1 VAILRDG
8 STENIR
14 EEGRMRKNMKKSI
27 AYASTLVALA
37 IMLAMIPASA
47 VAGTP
52 PTAPGKN
59 KLACFIGGGGTC
71 TLNKNGTTATLDTTG
86 TTVGVG
92 FAGVY
97 LPGYN
102 SSFYGVR
109 VAQVTA
115 LSFTFTGT
123 ASTVDPHWSIPI
135 DSNHDGNTDY
145 WLYVPAITCNNGA
158 GLVDVINNPACTIYD
173 SRSALVS
180 YPNWAAY
187 IAANTN
193 DYIALNDYYAFPIAD
208 STVGGGVWTISNVT
222 VGKPGK

>member
-1 VAILRDG
+1 MQRI
-8 STENIR
+8 
-14 EEGRMRKNMKKSI
+14 RKNMKKST
-27 AYASTLVALA
+27 AYASTLVVLA
-37 IMLAMIPASA
+37 IMLAMLLPNSA
-47 VAGTP
+47 VAGVP
-52 PTAPGKN
+52 AAPGKN
-59 KLACFIGGGGTC
+59 KLACFTDGGGTATC
-71 TLNKNGTTATLDTTG
+71 TLAKNGTTATLDTTLA
-86 TTVGVG
+86 TVGTG
-92 FAGVY
+92 WAGVY

-102 SSFYGVR
+102 NSFYGVR

-145 WLYVPAITCNNGA
+145 WLYVPAFTCNNGA

-173 SRSALVS
+173 SRNALVS

-193 DYIALNDYYAFPIAD
+193 DYIALNDYYAFVIAD